1 MSDLADLTEHQARE
15 APAGPE
21 TDALV
26 AEATGWEVKQF
37 GGVGLLARKNA
48 DWPWNDCKPYS
59 TDRNAAG
66 GATDWLIPLT
76 SGRIII
82 EHDNNEPAE
91 YLWAVS
97 YRPGGAR
104 TSVHAPAEPLA
115 RCRAVLLAAVIR
127 REQKK

>member
-1 MSDLADLTEHQARE
+1 MQTLTDLTLEQARE
-15 APAGPE
+15 APAGTK

-26 AEATGWEVKQF
+26 AEAL
-37 GGVGLLARKNA
+37 GLDVRRIGNLALVWSNHYGCLV
-48 DWPWNDCKPYS
+48 PP
-59 TDRNAAG
+59 DRYTTERDAAG
-66 GATDWLIPLT
+66 EATDWLIPLT